1 MDFLGL
7 GWQEILL
14 ILIVVVI
21 VFGPGRVVEIG
32 RTLGR
37 TVRALKRATSN
48 LTAQVTREI
57 EEEHSSGQGEKKDSS
72 TDELTKS

>member
-1 MDFLGL
+1 MDFLDI

-14 ILIVVVI
+14 ILIVVMI

-32 RTLGR
+32 KTLGR
-37 TVRALKRATSN
+37 TVRALRKATAN

-57 EEEHSSGQGEKKDSS
+57 EEEHSSGQGEKRGGG
-72 TDELTKS
+72 TDELTK

>member
-37 TVRALKRATSN
+37 TVRALKRVTSD